1 MLQLLAELNKP
12 YTTTFSPSYQAAVK
26 QFVSLYPTDPA
37 AGSPFGTGNNTF
49 GFDPLYKRYAALLG
63 DFQFQAPRRAWQQAA
78 TKFGVKNYGYLFTDQ
93 DAVLPGLPE
102 AGGEFPCGVPSPLI
116 TVLTNLRSRS
126 RH

>member
-1 MLQLLAELNKP
+1 MPRLTNWQSFTQMIQRKVVYYYHQPLVP
-12 YTTTFSPSYQAAVK
+12 FTRRMT
-26 QFVSLYPTDPA
+26 
-37 AGSPFGTGNNTF
+37 GSPFGTGNNTF